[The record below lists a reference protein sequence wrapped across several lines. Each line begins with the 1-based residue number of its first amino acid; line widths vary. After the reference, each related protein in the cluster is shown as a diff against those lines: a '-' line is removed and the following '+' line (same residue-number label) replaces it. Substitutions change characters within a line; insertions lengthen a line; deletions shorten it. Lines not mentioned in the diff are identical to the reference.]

1 MNYDETKAKFAEL
14 HAHLDRVG
22 DILQST
28 RAKHEAVMEATDYT
42 RLKTIERAALALLVN
57 KRDLGMYSIREPL
70 MADLE
75 KAFGPYDPKQHKV
88 QFP

>member
-1 MNYDETKAKFAEL
+1 MNYRLVTMDEIMSMGRQMQNLGVADAEL
-14 HAHLDRVG
+14 
-22 DILQST
+22 
-28 RAKHEAVMEATDYT
+28 T
-42 RLKTIERAALALLVN
+42 RLKAIERQALALLVN
-57 KRDLGMYSIREPL
+57 KGDLGMYSIREPL